1 MACYSRWQLPGVTRA
16 VPPSPLRDFLSNE
29 AAGGYMLMAAATGAL
44 VIANSPVASDYFQL
58 LHLQIGQL
66 SLLHWINDGLMPLFF
81 LLVGLELKREV
92 LEGQLATNARRIL
105 PGAAALAGMA
115 VPALIYLALTYNDP
129 LAARGWAVPAATD
142 IAFALGVLALL
153 GRRIPPS
160 LKIFLTAVAIVD
172 DLGAIVIIA
181 LVFTAGLD
189 FGALGFAAAGVVL
202 LIGLNR
208 MKVTALT
215 PYLVIG
221 LGVWYATLQSGIHA
235 TLAGVAVALTVP
247 LRSDDAA
254 PSPLYRLEHALHPLI
269 AFGVVPVF
277 GFANAG
283 LSFEGLTPVAALD
296 PVPLGVVL
304 ALFLGKQFGVFG
316 AIWVL
321 CRAGLADMPAK
332 ATWRQLYG
340 VALLCGIGFT
350 MSLFI
355 AGLSFGDGSY
365 FAESAKLGIIVWSL
379 LSALAGWALLARS
392 QPEKIT

>member
-1 MACYSRWQLPGVTRA
+1 
-16 VPPSPLRDFLSNE
+16 
-29 AAGGYMLMAAATGAL
+29 MAAATGAL

-355 AGLSFGDGSY
+355 AGLAFGDGSH
-365 FAESAKLGIIVWSL
+365 FARSAKLGIIVGSL

-392 QPEKIT
+392 RPENIA

>member
-1 MACYSRWQLPGVTRA
+1 
-16 VPPSPLRDFLSNE
+16 
-29 AAGGYMLMAAATGAL
+29 MAAATGAL
-44 VIANSPVASDYFQL
+44 IIANSPAATSYFHL
-58 LHLQIGQL
+58 LHVQIGQL

-92 LEGQLATNARRIL
+92 LDGQLATNARRIL
-105 PGAAALAGMA
+105 PGAAAVAGMA
-115 VPALIYLALTYNDP
+115 VPALIYLALTYNEP

-189 FGALGFAAAGVVL
+189 FGALAFAGAGVAL

-208 MKVTALT
+208 MNVTALT

-221 LGVWYATLQSGIHA
+221 LGVWYATLQSAVHA
-235 TLAGVAVALTVP
+235 TLAGVAVALTIP
-247 LRSDDAA
+247 LRSNNATL
-254 PSPLYRLEHALHPLI
+254 SPLYRLEHALHPLI

-277 GFANAG
+277 GLANAG
-283 LSFEGLTPVAALD
+283 LSFDGLTPAALLNQ
-296 PVPLGVVL
+296 VPLGVVL

-321 CRAGLADMPAK
+321 CRAGLADMPAN

-355 AGLSFGDGSY
+355 AGLAFGDGSH
-365 FAESAKLGIIVWSL
+365 FAGSAKLGIIVGSL
-379 LSALAGWALLARS
+379 LSALAGWALLAGS
-392 QPEKIT
+392 QPEEIA

>member
-1 MACYSRWQLPGVTRA
+1 VTRA

-283 LSFEGLTPVAALD
+283 LSFEGLTPAAALD

-355 AGLSFGDGSY
+355 AGLAFGDGSH
-365 FAESAKLGIIVWSL
+365 FARSAKLGIIVGSL

-392 QPEKIT
+392 RPENIA